1 MQNYENEVAEL
12 KPKEQYTYLK
22 KYLHCFDNTKAQVKL
37 YTTLVMQH
45 PLATGVQKVRCFPF
59 EYHKFQGRT
68 IKDTVFLRPLS
79 AQEFKLPENKQDL
92 EYGRVQLLFQIR
104 LPGKLGR
111 SRLVE
116 CAFIKYYGKYEVEG
130 SAVYNDERACMLY
143 VCCNC
148 VYIVC
153 IQLTSLLVEQKT
165 TSYTTRDTQGYM
177 SRKSGSMCCQFIT
190 CLVDFHSFQTLEPEL
205 FPTSMQ
211 GSGPS
216 ASAREKQTPF
226 TKLVMA
232 ASFTMSI
239 TLQ

>member
-12 KPKEQYTYLK
+12 KPKEQYKYLK
-22 KYLHCFDNTKAQVKL
+22 KYLHYFDTKAQVKL

-68 IKDTVFLRPLS
+68 IKDTVFLRPVS

-130 SAVYNDERACMLY
+130 SAKGLY
-143 VCCNC
+143 AVC
-148 VYIVC
+148 
-153 IQLTSLLVEQKT
+153 LL
-165 TSYTTRDTQGYM
+165 
-177 SRKSGSMCCQFIT
+177 
-190 CLVDFHSFQTLEPEL
+190 
-205 FPTSMQ
+205 
-211 GSGPS
+211 
-216 ASAREKQTPF
+216 
-226 TKLVMA
+226 
-232 ASFTMSI
+232 
-239 TLQ
+239 